1 MFLVTDRLVDDD
13 RIWRERFIIP
23 GTFDVSA
30 GTNTAGTL
38 TRWLRD
44 QVYGELKLAEE
55 AGGENAYAA
64 MAREAEGIS
73 REAMA

>member
-1 MFLVTDRLVDDD
+1 MC
-13 RIWRERFIIP
+13 P
-23 GTFDVSA
+23 P

-73 REAMA
+73 PEAMA